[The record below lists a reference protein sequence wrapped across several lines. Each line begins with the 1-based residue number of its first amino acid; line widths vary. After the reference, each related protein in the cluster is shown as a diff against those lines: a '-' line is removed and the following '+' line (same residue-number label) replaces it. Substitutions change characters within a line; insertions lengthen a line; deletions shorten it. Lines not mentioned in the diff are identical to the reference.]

1 MSRPLPPD
9 FAWYTPTWDRQARS
23 LRIGH
28 EWGLEVAYVNMR
40 ADGVSWLSSVNRHR
54 GPGLRRHAV
63 AKTCET
69 AMRWASCW
77 AAARAE
83 RLRDVA
89 IERERPKG
97 KWVAFK
103 RVVDLHD
110 LVR

>member
-1 MSRPLPPD
+1 MSLPLPPD